1 MTARESSDGV
11 IYPLGRG
18 EDLSEG
24 EYQSFYADPDP
35 NTMGEMAYVAACD
48 EVAARADAKPPRA
61 LSAPRGEWRTRDG
74 RELRVV
80 EMTRDH
86 LANAVAL
93 FERGGYGDHRKVREL
108 REELA
113 SR

>member
-1 MTARESSDGV
+1 MTGCGSSGGA

-35 NTMGEMAYVAACD
+35 SLMGEMAYVAACD
-48 EVAARADAKPPRA
+48 EVARRGDAPTPRA
-61 LSAPRGEWRTRDG
+61 LLQPRGAWLTRDG
-74 RELRVV
+74 RKLRVA
-80 EMTRDH
+80 EMSSDH

-93 FERGGYGDHRKVREL
+93 FERGGHGEHRKVREL